1 MIASQIRQ
9 KYLDFFISKGH
20 KLIPAASLVPENDP
34 TTLFTSSGM
43 QQLVPYLKGEP
54 HPMGQRLVDSQP
66 SIRLQDIEE
75 VGDSC
80 HTTLFEMLGNWSLG
94 DPASPDGIGQGGYF
108 KKEQLPWFW
117 EFLTKELKLPGE
129 KLYVSVFEGNKDVP
143 KDTKSVEIWESL
155 GVPKDHLFYYGVE
168 KNWWSRSGTPEQM
181 PAGEIGG
188 PDSEVFYDFG
198 EGLKLHE
205 NSSYKNE
212 KCHPNCQCGRF
223 LEIGNSVFMQY
234 EKKAD
239 GKLTELSQKNV
250 DFGGGLERLA
260 AAANNNPDIFQIDLF
275 APLIRII
282 EAVSNK
288 KSYQDKEN
296 QKAMRIIADHMRA
309 STFLLTNGV
318 TPSNKSQGYILRRL
332 LRRAAVNLQNL
343 KDNLEIEDF
352 IGFSDKVIES
362 YGDIYFKGVDKNQIK
377 DQIATEINR
386 FRKILT
392 EVTPRARKY
401 AEDFVK
407 LMKLAATDKK
417 LIQSDTYYDNLAK
430 NVFYVYQTYG
440 YPPELMIEDLDSAE
454 INFNRSR
461 FDEYFQKFITEHQ
474 ELSRTASV
482 GMFKGG
488 LADHSEMVTK
498 YHTATHLLNAALKEV
513 LGPHIIQKGS
523 NITAERL
530 RFDFPN
536 PEKLSEEQIK
546 KVEELVNEKIKENLP
561 VTMETMSL
569 EDAKKSQANAVFS
582 DRYGDQVKVY
592 SIGDFSKEVCGGPHI
607 DFTGKLGKFKIIKE
621 EAVSAGT

>member
-1 MIASQIRQ
+1 MTASQIRQ

-108 KKEQLPWFW
+108 KKEQLSWFW

-143 KDTKSVEIWESL
+143 KDTESVEIWESL

-239 GKLTELSQKNV
+239 GKLVELSQKNV

-275 APLIRII
+275 IPLIRII
-282 EAVSNK
+282 EQISGKSYKDEKNK
-288 KSYQDKEN
+288 KS
-296 QKAMRIIADHMRA
+296 MRIMVDHTRA
-309 STFLLTNGV
+309 AAFLIVAGV
-318 TPSNKSQGYILRRL
+318 VPLKVEQGYVLRRL
-332 LRRAAVNLQNL
+332 IRRAIDQARTVGYVDYFRPIL
-343 KDNLEIEDF
+343 KEVIKIYEEKYPELKEKEQVIYEIFENE
-352 IGFSDKVIES
+352 ES
-362 YGDIYFKGVDKNQIK
+362 KYSQTIK
-377 DQIATEINR
+377 
-386 FRKILT
+386 
-392 EVTPRARKY
+392 RARKISIKV
-401 AEDFVK
+401 A
-407 LMKLAATDKK
+407 
-417 LIQSDTYYDNLAK
+417 DTIK
-430 NVFYVYQTYG
+430 
-440 YPPELMIEDLDSAE
+440 IEDNVKAHITKKISGKEVFDLYTTHGLSPQQLKDQGYE
-454 INFNRSR
+454 FDQKE
-461 FDEYFQKFITEHQ
+461 FDEAFKKHQ
-474 ELSRTASV
+474 EISRTASA
-482 GMFKGG
+482 GRFKGG
-488 LADHSEMVTK
+488 LADHSEIVTK

-536 PEKLSEEQIK
+536 PEKLSEEQIQ
-546 KVEELVNEKIKENLP
+546 KVEDLVNEKIKENLP

-569 EDAKKSQANAVFS
+569 EQAKKSQANAVFS
-582 DRYGDQVKVY
+582 DRYGDRVKVY

-621 EAVSAGT
+621 EAVSAGTRRIYATLNFQ